1 MSTDRLLRDV
11 PDTTRRIAWVV
22 FLTLASLAFSY
33 VFACAAPF
41 VAIATLAA
49 LNVRR
54 QDAYLLTLLVWLAN
68 QAVGYGLLNYPR
80 TPDSFGWGL
89 AIGIAALLATRTVI
103 ALGPQPLRTGPVF
116 GTAIGFAAAF
126 AVYEAALYAAGFV
139 LGSSDTAFSLATIWY
154 VAKVNLMAMAGLVV
168 LSLGAGAIGLTQ
180 PVTTAA
186 GRS

>member
-1 MSTDRLLRDV
+1 MSRPLLLDDV
-11 PDTTRRIAWVV
+11 PDTTRRIAWIV

-41 VAIATLAA
+41 VALATLAA
-49 LNVRR
+49 MNVRR
-54 QDAYLLTLLVWLAN
+54 QDAYVLTVLAWLAN

-80 TPDSFGWGL
+80 TPDSFAWGI
-89 AIGIAALLATRTVI
+89 AIGVAALLATRTVI
-103 ALGPQPLRTGPVF
+103 ALGPQPLRTGPVL

-126 AVYEAALYAAGFV
+126 AVYELALYAAGFG

-168 LSLGAGAIGLTQ
+168 LSLAAGAIGLTQ
-180 PVTTAA
+180 PVAA
-186 GRS
+186 APGRS